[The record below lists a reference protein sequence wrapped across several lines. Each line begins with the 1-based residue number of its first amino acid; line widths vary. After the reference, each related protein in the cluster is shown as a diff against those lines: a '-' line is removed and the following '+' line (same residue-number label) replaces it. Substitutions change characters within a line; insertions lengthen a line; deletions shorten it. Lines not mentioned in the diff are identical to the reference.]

1 MRTIILAA
9 LAVFWT
15 GSAVAESCTVVT
27 LSPDTGTGEVSGYVL
42 TNESLCYFNDRQNQ
56 SGRAVLLAENACFV
70 PGGGGTCTRELTFNT
85 GNSGFRFIV
94 HQDQLRAGHE
104 FFTLR
109 LTAH

>member
-1 MRTIILAA
+1 MRTYVLAA
-9 LAVFWT
+9 LAALWA
-15 GSAVAESCTVVT
+15 GPGIAESCTVVT

-42 TNESLCYFNDRQNQ
+42 TNEPLCYFNDRLHQ
-56 SGRAVLLAENACFV
+56 SGRATLIADNACMV
-70 PGGGGTCTRELTFNT
+70 PGGGGNCTREIRFNT
-85 GNSGFRFIV
+85 GDRGFRFIV